1 MSNSNVSL
9 LENTAPNDNRTLT
22 DRHPVI
28 DQCQSV
34 WQKFNLRIPQIA
46 FYPDTVIPHSRYFRE
61 VFSVVDNNDIDAVLL
76 TNERQSFGLEKFRSA
91 RDLFLVPVVNVS
103 GKPSVAADVDFSL
116 KDPKS
121 WVATAS
127 CIKKFRDRRGRLSSR
142 FLSPTAP
149 AVRMM
154 AYLFVSGEDLTPVRQ
169 PNSPYYFAY
178 RGFPNTGSATMVA
191 EALANK
197 GWLERSFFD
206 RYYKCAGCQSH
217 RLTVR
222 EECPA
227 CRSPQLSESD
237 LIHHYSCAQLSPE
250 ADYRRGTALVCPKCS
265 KQLRHYGKDYDKPGH
280 VQVCA
285 QCKNTTSEPVIG
297 FLCQDCGMHVSGDA
311 VSVADVFSYS
321 LSNQSHTLLASDVED
336 LGRFPIAQLRY
347 LPDEL
352 QKKIAQLSS
361 LTGAASDFM
370 LAEVQYGSREQ
381 VLKTRGESDFIS
393 MRKLLADN
401 LQGVLG
407 EVASVYSSREREYVL
422 FPGCEEADLTA
433 FLKEALNHAES
444 VLSDKLN
451 PTLLVLW
458 GTREKALS

>member
-1 MSNSNVSL
+1 MSNSNISL
-9 LENTAPNDNRTLT
+9 LESTAPHENRAFI
-22 DRHPVI
+22 DRHPVV
-28 DQCQSV
+28 DQCRSV
-34 WQKFNLRIPQIA
+34 WQEFNLRIPQIV

-76 TNERQSFGLEKFRSA
+76 TNERQSFGLERFRSA

-103 GKPSVAADVDFSL
+103 GKPSVVADVDFSL
-116 KDPKS
+116 KAPKS
-121 WVATAS
+121 WVETAS
-127 CIKKFRDRRGRLSSR
+127 CIRKFRDRRARLSSR

-169 PNSPYYFAY
+169 PNSPYYYAY
-178 RGFPNTGSATMVA
+178 KGFPNTASATMVA

-197 GWLERSFFD
+197 GWLERSFFE

-227 CRSPQLSESD
+227 CRSPQLSEAD

-250 ADYRRGTALVCPKCS
+250 ADFRRGTALICPKCS
-265 KQLRHYGKDYDKPGH
+265 KQLRHYGKDYDKPGQI
-280 VQVCA
+280 QVCA
-285 QCKNTTSEPVIG
+285 RCKNTTSEPVIG

-311 VSVADVFSYS
+311 ASVADVFSYS
-321 LSNQSHTLLASDVED
+321 LSNQSTALLSNDGEDVD
-336 LGRFPIAQLRY
+336 RFPIAQLRY
-347 LPDEL
+347 LPEEL

-361 LTGAASDFM
+361 LTGAASDFT
-370 LAEVQYGSREQ
+370 LAEVHYGCRDQ
-381 VLKTRGESDFIS
+381 MLKTRGESDFIA

-401 LQGVLG
+401 LQGILG
-407 EVASVYSSREREYVL
+407 EVGSVYSSREREYIL
-422 FPGCEEADLTA
+422 FSGCDESGFTDY
-433 FLKEALNHAES
+433 LKEALDHAES

>member
-9 LENTAPNDNRTLT
+9 LENTAPIDNRTFT
-22 DRHPVI
+22 DRHPVVE
-28 DQCQSV
+28 QCQSV
-34 WQKFNLRIPQIA
+34 WRQFNLRTPQIA
-46 FYPDTVIPHSRYFRE
+46 FYPDTIIPHSRYLRE
-61 VFSVVDNNDIDAVLL
+61 VFSVVDNDDIDAVLL

-116 KDPKS
+116 KNPKS
-121 WVATAS
+121 WVETAS
-127 CIKKFRDRRGRLSSR
+127 CIRKFRERRGRLSSR
-142 FLSPTAP
+142 FLSPTSP

-169 PNSPYYFAY
+169 PNSPYYFGY
-178 RGFPNTGSATMVA
+178 KGFPNTASATMVA

-206 RYYKCAGCQSH
+206 RYHKCAGCQSH

-227 CRSPQLSESD
+227 CQSPQLSEVD

-250 ADYRRGTALVCPKCS
+250 ATFRRGSALICPKCS
-265 KQLRHYGKDYDKPGH
+265 KQLRHYGKDYDKPGRI
-280 VQVCA
+280 QVCA
-285 QCKNTTSEPVIG
+285 QCKNTTSEPIIG
-297 FLCQDCGMHVSGDA
+297 FLCQDCGMHVGGDA
-311 VSVADVFSYS
+311 ASVSDVFSYS
-321 LSNQSHTLLASDVED
+321 LSDQANTLLANDVASVE
-336 LGRFPIAQLRY
+336 RFPLAQLRY
-347 LPDEL
+347 LPEEL
-352 QKKIAQLSS
+352 QRKITLLSS
-361 LTGAASDFM
+361 STGAASDF
-370 LAEVQYGSREQ
+370 LLVELQYGGREQ
-381 VLKTRGESDFIS
+381 VLKTRGEANFIS

-401 LQGVLG
+401 LQGILG
-407 EVASVYSSREREYVL
+407 DVASVHSSLEREYVL
-422 FPGCEEADLTA
+422 FLGRDEAGFTA
-433 FLKEALNHAES
+433 YLQEALHHSES

>member
-9 LENTAPNDNRTLT
+9 LENTAPLENRAFI
-22 DRHPVI
+22 DRHPVV

-34 WQKFNLRIPQIA
+34 WQQFGLRTPQAA
-46 FYPDTVIPHSRYFRE
+46 FYPDTIIPHSRYLRE
-61 VFSVVDNNDIDAVLL
+61 VFSVVDNDDIDAILL
-76 TNERQSFGLEKFRSA
+76 TNEREAFGLERFRSA

-116 KDPKS
+116 KNPKS
-121 WVATAS
+121 WLETAS
-127 CIKKFRDRRGRLSSR
+127 CIRKFRDRRGRLSSR

-149 AVRMM
+149 AMRMM
-154 AYLFVSGEDLTPVRQ
+154 AYLFVSGEDLTLIRQ
-169 PNSPYYFAY
+169 PSSPYYFAY
-178 RGFPNTGSATMVA
+178 KGFPNTSSATMVA

-206 RYYKCAGCQSH
+206 RYHKCAGCQSH

-227 CRSPQLSESD
+227 CQSPQLSEAA

-250 ADYRRGTALVCPKCS
+250 ADFRRGTTLICPKCS
-265 KQLRHYGKDYDKPGH
+265 MQLRHYGKDYDKPGQ
-280 VQVCA
+280 VQVCT
-285 QCKNTTSEPVIG
+285 QCKNTTSEPSIG
-297 FLCQDCGMHVSGDA
+297 FLCQDCGMHVGGDA
-311 VSVADVFSYS
+311 VGVSDVFSYS
-321 LSNQSHTLLASDVED
+321 LSHQATALLANDVED
-336 LGRFPIAQLRY
+336 VNRFPIAQLRY
-347 LPDEL
+347 LPEDL
-352 QKKIAQLSS
+352 QRKLLS
-361 LTGAASDFM
+361 LNGAASDFM

-381 VLKTRGESDFIS
+381 IVKTRGEDNFIS

-422 FPGCEEADLTA
+422 FLGRDETGFAAYLQ
-433 FLKEALNHAES
+433 EALDQAEA
-444 VLSDKLN
+444 VLSDKLT